1 MFSQNLFVFVTFDF
15 MKNVQLRLNL
25 IPQTAILIPFRGP
38 MPASSDF
45 NILRF
50 KPENFENNLK
60 DFISSLINF

>member
-1 MFSQNLFVFVTFDF
+1 